1 MRALTRSTLKF
12 IIGSV
17 EVPAAGNKPTTWYQ
31 VPYLQ
36 WTRTVVR
43 VAPQAFCEPVGFRVS
58 RQVDVLSSG
67 CLGSLRQDTAPTPLF
82 QDGSREAWKDA

>member
-1 MRALTRSTLKF
+1 MRALTQSTLKF

-36 WTRTVVR
+36 WTRTVVQ
-43 VAPQAFCEPVGFRVS
+43 VASQAFCEPVGFSAS